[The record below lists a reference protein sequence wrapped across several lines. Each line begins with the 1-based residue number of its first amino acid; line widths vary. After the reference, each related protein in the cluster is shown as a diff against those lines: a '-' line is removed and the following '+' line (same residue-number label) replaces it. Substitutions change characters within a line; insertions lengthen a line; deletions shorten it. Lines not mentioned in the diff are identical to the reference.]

1 MKKMRGGWRWKTKK
15 WEGKEMDDQ
24 KKGERVEMRGRL
36 PHEPSPPSQ
45 DVFDTFPKLQ
55 FLQF

>member
-1 MKKMRGGWRWKTKK
+1 
-15 WEGKEMDDQ
+15 MDDQ